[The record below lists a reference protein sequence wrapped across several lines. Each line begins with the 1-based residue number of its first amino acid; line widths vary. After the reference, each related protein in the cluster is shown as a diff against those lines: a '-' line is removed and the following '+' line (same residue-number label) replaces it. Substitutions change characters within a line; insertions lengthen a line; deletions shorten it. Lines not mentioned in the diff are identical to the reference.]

1 MTKILFDLFIM
12 FLAAKVAGEIFERLK
27 LPDVIGEL
35 LAGILIGS
43 YALGL
48 VGHSQVYEVIAQVG
62 VIVLL
67 FMVGLETRIEEIAR
81 VGTVAVLVALFG
93 VIFPFA
99 LGFGFVIL
107 LGHSSLEALFI
118 GTALSATSV
127 GITARVLSDLG
138 LLARKYSRVILGA
151 AVVDDILAMLILS
164 IISSLSRGTF
174 SWVHLAIILIEV
186 ILFLGATVF
195 VVRRFIHKR
204 AYSIVKRLNISH
216 APFVGAVALLLGLSA
231 LASYI
236 GMAAIMGAFLAGIIL
251 AETEDKDILQREMR
265 GVYAFLVPF
274 FFVVMGTKV
283 DVKQFLNPSVLW
295 LIIAISLLAVV
306 GKLLGSFL
314 ASLKLGWRSALTVG
328 IGMIPRGEVGLI
340 VASIGLSLGRIP
352 QNMYVTVIM
361 MSILTTLLVPP
372 FLKVAAAKTS

>member
-12 FLAAKVAGEIFERLK
+12 FLTAKVAGEIFERLK

-48 VGHSQVYEVIAQVG
+48 IGHSEVYEVIAQIG

-67 FMVGLETRIEEIAR
+67 FMVGLETRIEEIVR
-81 VGTVAVLVALFG
+81 VGTVAVMVALFG

-99 LGFGFVIL
+99 LGFGFIIL
-107 LGHSSLEALFI
+107 LGHSCLEALFI

-151 AVVDDILAMLILS
+151 AVVDDILAMLLLS
-164 IISSLSRGTF
+164 VVTSLSKGAF
-174 SWVHLAIILIEV
+174 SWIHLLIIIVEV
-186 ILFLGATVF
+186 ALFLGATVF
-195 VVRRFIHKR
+195 VVRQFIHKR
-204 AYSIVKRLNISH
+204 SYSIVKRLNISH
-216 APFVGAVALLLGLSA
+216 APFIGAVALLLGLSA

-251 AETEDKDILQREMR
+251 SETEDKDILQREMR

-372 FLKVAAAKTS
+372 FLKPATAKT

>member
-12 FLAAKVAGEIFERLK
+12 FLMAKVAGEIFERLK

-48 VGHSQVYEVIAQVG
+48 VGHSEVYEVIAQIG

-67 FMVGLETRIEEIAR
+67 FMVGLETRIEEIVR
-81 VGTVAVLVALFG
+81 VGTVAVMVAVFG

-99 LGFGFVIL
+99 LGFGFIIL
-107 LGHSSLEALFI
+107 LGHSSLEAFFI

-151 AVVDDILAMLILS
+151 AVVDDILAMLLLS
-164 IISSLSRGTF
+164 VVTSLSKDAF
-174 SWVHLAIILIEV
+174 SWIHLLIIIVEV
-186 ILFLGATVF
+186 VLFLGATVF
-195 VVRRFIHKR
+195 VVRQFAHKR

-216 APFVGAVALLLGLSA
+216 APFIGAVALLLGLSA

-251 AETEDKDILQREMR
+251 GETEDKDILQREMR

-295 LIIAISLLAVV
+295 LIIAITLLAVV

-361 MSILTTLLVPP
+361 MSVLTTLLVPP
-372 FLKVAAAKTS
+372 FLKPATAKT